1 MDTEQRYLRDIRDAI
16 KGDEKRSSMQSN
28 GNEKAKY
35 LKDIADAIREN
46 GGGSHD
52 GNDKVK
58 QTPIQNGVFD
68 VLLSKSASGE
78 GEKTEGANKSQKYK
92 LKCST
97 HGGYLT
103 MEGPTGFGDNTG
115 AASLESGSNPGV
127 SAQKITTVDEGGT
140 SYQRRDAI
148 KVNLDDIVLS
158 SNKMGGGSVD
168 NPNTWDGTNTS
179 LKAALAN
186 AKSNDIF
193 VANFSLVSTGDYLYP
208 MFLQETGYTIS
219 STGPS
224 VNYGTQNEF
233 YLDKSYEE
241 ILSAIQAGKIPLIL
255 SPAKQIWVLYSTPSQ
270 SEDAMVFE
278 DIKNHAFYFDDE
290 DNELI
295 ITTSKITIMPSPSPT
310 NG

>member
-16 KGDEKRSSMQSN
+16 RGVEKRSSMQSN

-46 GGGSHD
+46 GGGGPD

-103 MEGPTGFGDNTG
+103 MEGPTGVGDNTG
-115 AASLESGSNPGV
+115 AALLESGSNPGV
-127 SAQKITTVDEGGT
+127 SAQKITTVNEGGT
-140 SYQRRDAI
+140 SYQRRDAV
-148 KVNLDDIVLS
+148 KVNIDDIVLS

-179 LKAALAN
+179 LKAAIAN

-193 VANFSLVSTGDYLYP
+193 VFEATPNGPSLTYDNYTSDTSGTDIIAAYEAGKTIFMKTTSPNIRYIPMKQVIYVGSST
-208 MFLQETGYTIS
+208 TIS
-219 STGPS
+219 GIT
-224 VNYGTQNEF
+224 
-233 YLDKSYEE
+233 
-241 ILSAIQAGKIPLIL
+241 
-255 SPAKQIWVLYSTPSQ
+255 
-270 SEDAMVFE
+270 FE
-278 DIKNHAFYFDDE
+278 DVPDIDADTTDGILTIINRKFSVSSEEYTVWNHSNGFVVS
-290 DNELI
+290 NL
-295 ITTSKITIMPSPSPT
+295 TISESQ
-310 NG
+310 

>member
-1 MDTEQRYLRDIRDAI
+1 MDTESRYLRDIRDAI
-16 KGDEKRSSMQSN
+16 KGIAKRSGMDVS
-28 GNEKAKY
+28 GNAKSKY
-35 LKDIADAIREN
+35 LKEIADAIREN
-46 GGGSHD
+46 GGGGKD

-58 QTPIQNGVFD
+58 QTPVVTTEQSFD
-68 VLLSKSASGE
+68 SYNVLLSGSNINFSSSE
-78 GEKTEGANKSQKYK
+78 ITEGARKSPGFEYHADKTQLLVRNKECNTYGYTNNPNIGIFYGKEVDHVYNYK
-92 LKCST
+92 GAML
-97 HGGYLT
+97 LT
-103 MEGPTGFGDNTG
+103 DDVSLTGND
-115 AASLESGSNPGV
+115 
-127 SAQKITTVDEGGT
+127 
-140 SYQRRDAI
+140 
-148 KVNLDDIVLS
+148 
-158 SNKMGGGSVD
+158 
-168 NPNTWDGTNTS
+168 NTWDGINTS

-241 ILSAIQAGKIPLIL
+241 ILAAIQAGKIPLIL

-278 DIKNHAFYFDDE
+278 DIKNHAFYFDDNN
-290 DNELI
+290 NELS